1 MIEKII
7 EILLSFLNYTKEY
20 ILKIYSIIPFNSK
33 IGSTI
38 VLIALIYSII
48 KGGLLDNWKL
58 ILGAIV
64 VAILLSI
71 I

>member
-1 MIEKII
+1 MMEKII
-7 EILLSFLNYTKEY
+7 NILLSFLNYTKEY
-20 ILKIYSIIPFNSK
+20 ILNIYSIIPFNSK
-33 IGSTI
+33 VGSTI

-64 VAILLSI
+64 VAVLLSFI
-71 I
+71 